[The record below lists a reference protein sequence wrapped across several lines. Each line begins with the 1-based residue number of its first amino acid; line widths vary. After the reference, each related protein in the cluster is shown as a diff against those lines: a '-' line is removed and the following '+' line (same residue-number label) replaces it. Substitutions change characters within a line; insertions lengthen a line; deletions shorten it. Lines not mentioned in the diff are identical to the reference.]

1 MRVVSLCCHLA
12 VQLPQLPHL
21 HPPSNRFH
29 VRPSPPLAACQQPR
43 TRLAKGQLQE
53 CLSMVLLPEIL
64 PASISLLRLTS
75 DHTQQRW
82 I

>member
-1 MRVVSLCCHLA
+1 MRVVSFCCHLA
-12 VQLPQLPHL
+12 LQLPQLHQ
-21 HPPSNRFH
+21 PSSHFH

-43 TRLAKGQLQE
+43 TLLAKGQLQE
-53 CLSMVLLPEIL
+53 CLTMVLIPDIL
-64 PASISLLRLTS
+64 PASTSLLRLTS